1 MKHLHRYTHTEIWR
15 DPYGYTYKEMTE
27 VIGESE
33 AKALCTSLY
42 KHSPKK
48 EHLTMSIKNIYK
60 DSDTEKYVYELLD
73 GKCIETVF
81 IKRRDGGTVCVS
93 TQVGCSV
100 GCIFCESGLN
110 GFVRNLTPS
119 EIVQQI
125 ILLRRKV
132 NRIVFMGMG
141 EPLFNYDNLI
151 KAIHI
156 LRDRNGLNFP
166 TDGITVSTVGPVNQL
181 KKLREEHLKIQL
193 TISLHATTQATRNH
207 IIPNMHIYDIND
219 VVAGA
224 LSYSERH
231 NRKIVFAYL
240 LLPGINDRPSDVKQL
255 ARWFREKNVM
265 INLLEYNPTSNLQ
278 IKMPKK
284 QGMYIFK
291 QQLERAGLD
300 VTMRI
305 SHGRNIK
312 AACGQLANKY
322 NKIDKK

>member
-1 MKHLHRYTHTEIWR
+1 MADLNKYTPTEIWR
-15 DPYGYTYKEMTE
+15 DPYGFTYKEMTE
-27 VIGESE
+27 IIGESE

-42 KHSPKK
+42 KRPPKK
-48 EHLTMSIKNIYK
+48 EYLTMSIKDINK

-100 GCIFCESGLN
+100 GCIFCESGRN

-119 EIVQQI
+119 EIVQQV
-125 ILLRRKV
+125 ILMRRKI

-141 EPLFNYDNLI
+141 EPLFNYNNLI

-156 LRDRNGLNFP
+156 LRDRNGMNFP
-166 TDGITVSTVGPVNQL
+166 TDGITVSSVGPVEQL

-193 TISLHATTQATRNH
+193 TISLHATTQAERNR
-207 IIPNMHIYDIND
+207 IIPNMHIYNIDD
-219 VVAGA
+219 VVNGA
-224 LSYSERH
+224 LSYAKRH
-231 NRKIVFAYL
+231 NRKVVFAYL

-255 ARWFREKNVM
+255 ARWFRGKNVM
-265 INLLEYNPTSNLQ
+265 LNLLEYNPTSNLK

-284 QGMYIFK
+284 QEMAIFK
-291 QQLERAGLD
+291 QQLERAGLE

>member
-1 MKHLHRYTHTEIWR
+1 MKHLYKYTPTEIR
-15 DPYGYTYKEMTE
+15 RNPYEFTYKEISE

-33 AKALCTSLY
+33 AKALCTLLY
-42 KHSPKK
+42 KHPPQKNY
-48 EHLTMSIKNIYK
+48 LTMSIKNIYK
-60 DSDTEKYVYELLD
+60 DIDTEKYVYELLV

-100 GCIFCESGLN
+100 GCIFCESGRN

-156 LRDRNGLNFP
+156 LRDRNGMNFP

-193 TISLHATTQATRNH
+193 TISLHATTQSTRNR
-207 IIPNMHIYDIND
+207 IIPNMHINDIND
-219 VVAGA
+219 VVEGA

-231 NRKIVFAYL
+231 NRKVVFAYL
-240 LLPGINDRPSDVKQL
+240 FLPGINDRPSDVRQL
-255 ARWFREKNVM
+255 ARWFRGKNIM
-265 INLLEYNPTSNLQ
+265 LNLLEYNPTRNFQ
-278 IKMPKK
+278 IKTPQKH
-284 QGMYIFK
+284 GMAIFK
-291 QQLERAGLD
+291 QQLEQAGLE

-322 NKIDKK
+322 NNKK